1 MDGCDCWGLTRL
13 VLQEETGVYLP
24 AWQGSRTLTEMERSR
39 FREISEPEPYCIVLM
54 EHLGDTIHTGV
65 WHGGMVLH
73 MTDHGPAC
81 QPERR
86 LARFIVGYYIPL

>member
-1 MDGCDCWGLTRL
+1 M
-13 VLQEETGVYLP
+13 
-24 AWQGSRTLTEMERSR
+24 
-39 FREISEPEPYCIVLM
+39 LM